1 MDRPRDY
8 QTKSSKSDKDN
19 YHDIIYMWNLKNSTN
34 ELISKTE
41 IDSQMQKINLSLPK
55 GKRWRRDKLG
65 VWDSPIHAVTY
76 KTEKQAFTK
85 QRRNFVQCLI
95 INYNGKEL
103 NNIYNYKF

>member
-41 IDSQMQKINLSLPK
+41 IDSQM
-55 GKRWRRDKLG
+55 
-65 VWDSPIHAVTY
+65 
-76 KTEKQAFTK
+76 
-85 QRRNFVQCLI
+85 
-95 INYNGKEL
+95 
-103 NNIYNYKF
+103 